1 MMMICILCTI
11 KKEKVSEWEAIV
23 SYNNKTVRA
32 STHPQEYKNF
42 KTFLLFV
49 SSKPTSRLVVQER
62 LFTTV
67 ELQQTATRQSS
78 QPPAFVLFHSGVSVS
93 RCAARYRTTL
103 AAAAVPEPHKIQ
115 LVLFLRIST

>member
-23 SYNNKTVRA
+23 SYYKTVRA
-32 STHPQEYKNF
+32 HTHPQEYKNF

-78 QPPAFVLFHSGVSVS
+78 QPPAFVPLSVS
-93 RCAARYRTTL
+93 RCMHCKVGTQ
-103 AAAAVPEPHKIQ
+103 AAAVPEPHKIQ